1 MEVKPNSSRKVKR
14 QMLTVNPSLFSGHLA
29 FLSINTQTLLLAH
42 RHPITPCALAKL
54 AVLIRDT
61 NYVICLTIKIR
72 WI

>member
-1 MEVKPNSSRKVKR
+1 MEVKPNNSMKVKR
-14 QMLTVNPSLFSGHLA
+14 QMLIVNPSLYSGHLA

-54 AVLIRDT
+54 TVLIRDT
-61 NYVICLTIKIR
+61 NYVIGLTIKIR

>member
-1 MEVKPNSSRKVKR
+1 MEVKPNNSRKVKR
-14 QMLTVNPSLFSGHLA
+14 QMLIVNPSLYSGHLA

-54 AVLIRDT
+54 TVLIRDT
-61 NYVICLTIKIR
+61 NYVIGLTIKIR